1 VGSTLNAYDSCRFVF
16 QCDRILE
23 ENNKYLL
30 DGEIAGET
38 LQFENQDS
46 GFSNTYKKI
55 WLNNLL
61 VVKEIYSSKNLS
73 NI

>member
-38 LQFENQDS
+38 LQFEN
-46 GFSNTYKKI
+46 
-55 WLNNLL
+55 LL